1 MNRLNQ
7 EKIQGLIPKRQA
19 DSYKEDYGKVLLVG
33 GSKRMGGAVI
43 LMALAAVHSGAG
55 LVTVATDKCN
65 HAALHAHLPEAMV
78 VDWKNQKQLEQQ
90 IKAASVVA
98 IGPGMGDSTG
108 SLKILKFLL
117 AQVQPYQHIIIDGS
131 AITLMAKY
139 DLPTPNDNT
148 IYTPH
153 LGEWERLSGLKPT
166 EQNEAVNS
174 EARAQ
179 LNATVVLKQHQTE
192 VYFKED
198 VWKNEAG
205 NPAMATGGMGD
216 TLAGI
221 IAGLVAQIPD
231 TKSAVLAAVYLHS
244 YIGDQLAEKQYVVLP
259 THIINQLPATLN
271 KFTVD

>member
-19 DSYKEDYGKVLLVG
+19 DSYKGDYGKVLLVG

-90 IKAASVVA
+90 IKAATVVA
-98 IGPGMGDSTG
+98 IGPGMGSSTG

-117 AQVQPYQHIIIDGS
+117 AQIQPEQHIIIDGS

-153 LGEWERLSGLKPT
+153 LGEWERLSNLKPT
-166 EQNEAVNS
+166 EQKEALNVA
-174 EARAQ
+174 ARNQ

-259 THIINQLPATLN
+259 THIINQLPAALN

>member
-7 EKIQGLIPKRQA
+7 EKIQGLIPKRQT
-19 DSYKEDYGKVLLVG
+19 DSYKGDYGKVLLVG
-33 GSKRMGGAVI
+33 GNKRMGGAVI

-55 LVTVATDKCN
+55 LVTVATDKGN

-90 IKAASVVA
+90 IKAATVVA
-98 IGPGMGDSTG
+98 IGPGMGNSTG
-108 SLKILKFLL
+108 SLKILKLLL
-117 AQVQPYQHIIIDGS
+117 AQIQPEQHIVIDGS

-139 DLPTPNDNT
+139 NLPTPNDNT

-153 LGEWERLSGLKPT
+153 LGEWERLSNLKPT
-166 EQNEAVNS
+166 EQKEVLNV
-174 EARAQ
+174 EARNQ

-198 VWKNEAG
+198 IWKNEAG

-231 TKSAVLAAVYLHS
+231 IKSAVLAAVYLHS

-259 THIINQLPATLN
+259 THIINQLPTILKEFSA
-271 KFTVD
+271 D

>member
-19 DSYKEDYGKVLLVG
+19 DSYKGDYGKVLLVG

-90 IKAASVVA
+90 IKAATVVA
-98 IGPGMGDSTG
+98 IGPGMGSSTG

-117 AQVQPYQHIIIDGS
+117 AQIQPEQHIIIDGS

-153 LGEWERLSGLKPT
+153 LGEWERLSNLKPT
-166 EQNEAVNS
+166 EQKEALNVA
-174 EARAQ
+174 ARNQ

>member
-7 EKIQGLIPKRQA
+7 EKIQGLIPKRQT
-19 DSYKEDYGKVLLVG
+19 DSYKGDYGKVLLVG

-90 IKAASVVA
+90 IKAATVVA
-98 IGPGMGDSTG
+98 IGPGMGSSTG

-117 AQVQPYQHIIIDGS
+117 AQIQPEQHIIIDGS

-153 LGEWERLSGLKPT
+153 LGEWERLSNLKPT
-166 EQNEAVNS
+166 EQKEALNVA
-174 EARAQ
+174 ARNQ

-259 THIINQLPATLN
+259 THIINQLPAALN

>member
-19 DSYKEDYGKVLLVG
+19 DSYKGDYGKVLLVG

-117 AQVQPYQHIIIDGS
+117 AQIQPEQHIVIDGS

-139 DLPTPNDNT
+139 DLPAPNDKT

-153 LGEWERLSGLKPT
+153 VVEWERLSGLKPT

-259 THIINQLPATLN
+259 THIINQLPAALN